1 MECDRY
7 DCHARDRVRDGHA
20 SRVGCGKEPLLYEH
34 PSTLHIGTYVCV
46 AHILAYG
53 MWDPKHTPQRYIA
66 ADLTRNETAAV
77 AIKVVVVEMEEGQGE
92 SAGTDKPRPV
102 ELCGERGA
110 LSGSGRRRVHT
121 RRGKQALHN

>member
-1 MECDRY
+1 MIVMR
-7 DCHARDRVRDGHA
+7 RDRVRDGHA

-77 AIKVVVVEMEEGQGE
+77 AIKVVVVEMEMEAMAVAAVVATAVFETAAVEKAVLGMAVVAMEAVAVAVVEGTWTVG
-92 SAGTDKPRPV
+92 P
-102 ELCGERGA
+102 
-110 LSGSGRRRVHT
+110 
-121 RRGKQALHN
+121 